1 MIRNIPGIKNSLL
14 LFLKNGKNKDNF
26 NEENY
31 AELYEKFMINQEV
44 LIEKKLIDLF
54 KQMGINASVKSERYS
69 LPFNNQLKCTGYGES
84 YLNGAFETDR
94 FFRKIIKELL
104 DKDLYKFRF
113 YVFAEIEDH
122 FPMGKVNYYFNYH
135 HK

>member
-1 MIRNIPGIKNSLL
+1 MFRNIPGIKNSLL
-14 LFLKNGKNKDNF
+14 FFLKNGKNKDNF

-31 AELYEKFMINQEV
+31 VELYEKFMINQEV

-104 DKDLYKFRF
+104 DKDLYKVRF

>member
-1 MIRNIPGIKNSLL
+1 MLRNIPGIKNSLL
-14 LFLKNGKNKDNF
+14 LLLKNGKNKDNF

-54 KQMGINASVKSERYS
+54 KQMVINASVKSERYS

-104 DKDLYKFRF
+104 DKDLYKVRF

>member
-1 MIRNIPGIKNSLL
+1 MFRNIPGIKNSLL

-31 AELYEKFMINQEV
+31 VELYEKFMINQEV

-104 DKDLYKFRF
+104 DKDLYKVRF